1 MASEKG
7 HRLGKL
13 GKFLLP
19 PKPGVHGK
27 VLCFDWYLKKL
38 DSYLYYKTK
47 TKCQKKKKERKKK
60 QTEKKKTLCK
70 NYPLLRKRKN
80 DPPNVAIEKVASFSM

>member
-47 TKCQKKKKERKKK
+47 TKCQKRKKGRKNKPKKKKKPSVK
-60 QTEKKKTLCK
+60 ITYYSGREK
-70 NYPLLRKRKN
+70 
-80 DPPNVAIEKVASFSM
+80 